1 MKVLKKIGWI
11 LLITIAFLVGVAL
24 LVPVVF
30 KDKITGFAKDQIN
43 QNIDAE
49 VDFESVNLSF
59 FRSFPNLSFRLQNF
73 SVVGKG
79 QFEGTPLVSGEN
91 FDVAVDL
98 TSVIRTPVI
107 VKSIQL
113 DKPDI
118 QVYVLED
125 GNANYNIVATDT
137 TSTTS
142 SESGMEI
149 ALDKYEINEG
159 RIHYDDKSLG
169 LTTTLENINHEG
181 SGNLSASVFDL
192 DTETEIEYTSL
203 AFDGIQYLDSATV
216 NLDAILHADLDSM
229 KYTLRENEL
238 NINELI
244 LQADGFV
251 QLFEDQE
258 DILMDLSFNAP
269 ESEFKEL
276 LSLLPNAYTQDFK
289 KVKADG
295 TFQFN
300 GFAKGTY
307 RANAEEYPAFQVNLN
322 VAEGEVRYPDLPM
335 GINEIN
341 LATLVDH
348 PGGNL
353 DGMTID
359 ISQLKLLIGEDPVE
373 GFFKIKTPISDPF
386 VDGRLKADLDLA
398 NVSKAYPLDGVRE
411 LAGRFVADITAQAR
425 QSSIEAE
432 NYSQVNM
439 KGQATVQDVLYVAD
453 NMPEVRVKDGLVNFT
468 PQHLDLVK
476 LDIRLGKSDLY
487 ASGKIYNP
495 LAVLSDQT
503 LRGDMRIRSNY
514 FNADEW
520 LTDSGETTTS
530 TSPKVDEQVSDQYRF
545 NIDAEMRKIDYD
557 IYQLTDLATKL
568 LITANEA
575 DVSAFST
582 NVNGSS
588 LSANG
593 KATNLY
599 NFLNNGGVLGGAF
612 DLNAG
617 VFDLD
622 QLMAD
627 LEGGAAATE
636 GETSETTATAS
647 IPDFRYNIDLNVN
660 ANRIVFEP
668 YDLTNL
674 KGTAQVTEKQ
684 IVINQ
689 VNTNLADG
697 QLNGSGTVADYMEY
711 AFLNDTVRGDF
722 KISSAFL
729 NLNSILASEEYTS
742 NIGDET
748 PTTAQPEDLE
758 AFIFPVNWNFKIDG
772 DFKEV
777 LYADLK
783 MNDVV
788 GTILIEEGALLFQDT
803 KGKTLGGQMAVTGG
817 YDTQNPEA
825 PAFDI
830 KLTLEDVGI
839 GQAFTTFNT
848 FEKFAPIG
856 GFIDG
861 KMNTSLLFS
870 SILGQDM
877 MPDLKT
883 VNMEGFIETLEAS
896 IKNFKPIQAIGNTLD
911 IREVNFDRIGIQ
923 NTKNWFTIN
932 DGKVR
937 LEEAKLNFK
946 DIQMTV
952 SGESGLDSD
961 MNFDI
966 IAFVPKVYMGN
977 AANKGLNLIQDKAS
991 GLGLNLNTGSHVKM
1005 RINMTGTMT
1014 APKLGVTP
1022 LGMANLGE
1030 VTLEGDTTST
1040 VVEPAVNLKQQVTDQ
1055 AKDKVADVT
1064 DQAKDQVNTV
1074 VDSAK
1079 TVVQT
1084 QIDSTKANVKKQ
1096 AEEAIGEKAEEIK
1109 EHLDKYNPFK
1119 KRKKKS
1125 GEGE

>member
-11 LLITIAFLVGVAL
+11 LLITIAFLVGIAL

-43 QNIDAE
+43 QSIDAD
-49 VDFESVNLSF
+49 VDFESVDLSF
-59 FRSFPNLSFRLQNF
+59 FRSFPNLSFRLENF

-79 QFEGTPLVSGEN
+79 QFEGTPLMTGEK
-91 FDVAVDL
+91 FDVAVDVA
-98 TSVIRTPVI
+98 SVIRTPVI

-113 DKPDI
+113 DRPDI
-118 QVYVLED
+118 RVYVLED
-125 GNANYNIVATDT
+125 GTANYHIVAADT
-137 TSTTS
+137 TSTS
-142 SESGMEI
+142 SSGGMDV
-149 ALDKYEINEG
+149 ALNGYEINEG

-169 LTTTLENINHEG
+169 LVTTLENINHEG
-181 SGNLSASVFDL
+181 SGNLSATVFDL
-192 DTETEIEYTSL
+192 DTETAIEYASL

-216 NLDAILHADLDSM
+216 NLDAILHADLDSL

-238 NINELI
+238 SINELL

-251 QLFEDQE
+251 QLVEGKE
-258 DILMDLSFNAP
+258 DILMDLSFGAP

-300 GFAKGTY
+300 GFAKGIY
-307 RANAEEYPAFQVNLN
+307 RASAEDYPAFQVNLK
-322 VAEGEVRYPDLPM
+322 VEEGEVRYPDLPM
-335 GINEIN
+335 GISEIGI
-341 LATLVDH
+341 ATLVDH

-353 DGMTID
+353 DAMTID
-359 ISQLKLLIGEDPVE
+359 ISRFAMLIGSDPVN
-373 GFFKIKTPISDPF
+373 GNFKIQTPISDPL
-386 VDGRLKADLDLA
+386 VDGRLKANLNLA

-411 LAGRFVADITAQAR
+411 LAGRFVADITAKAR
-425 QSSIEAE
+425 QSAIERE
-432 NYSQVNM
+432 DYSQVNM
-439 KGQATVQDVLYVAD
+439 RGQATLQDVLYIAD
-453 NMPEVRVKDGLVNFT
+453 GLPEVRVKDGLVNFT
-468 PQHLDLVK
+468 PQHVDLVK
-476 LDIRLGKSDLY
+476 LDTRLGKSDLY

-495 LAVLSDQT
+495 LAAISDQT
-503 LRGDMRIRSNY
+503 LRGDLRVRSNY
-514 FNADEW
+514 FNANEW
-520 LTDSGETTTS
+520 VSESSEPAS
-530 TSPKVDEQVSDQYRF
+530 TQPKVDEQVSDQYRF

-557 IYQLTDLATKL
+557 VYQLTDLETKL

-575 DVSAFST
+575 AVSTFST

-588 LSANG
+588 LSASG
-593 KATNLY
+593 KASNLY

-612 DLNAG
+612 DIDAR

-627 LEGGAAATE
+627 IEAGT
-636 GETSETTATAS
+636 GEAVTNETATPS
-647 IPDFRYNIDLNVN
+647 VPDFRYNIALTVQAD
-660 ANRIVFEP
+660 RIKMEP
-668 YDLTNL
+668 YNLTNL
-674 KGTAQVTEKQ
+674 NGTTTITEKQ
-684 IVINQ
+684 IVIDR
-689 VNTNLADG
+689 VRTNLADG
-697 QLNGSGTVADYMEY
+697 NFTGSGKITDYLEY
-711 AFLNDTVRGDF
+711 TFLNDTVRGEF
-722 KISSAFL
+722 TINSAFL

-783 MNDVV
+783 MEDVV
-788 GTILIEEGALLFQDT
+788 GTILVQEGALLFQDT
-803 KGKTLGGQMAVTGG
+803 KGKTLGGTMAVTGG

-825 PAFDI
+825 PTFDI
-830 KLTLEDVGI
+830 KLTLDQIGI
-839 GQAFTTFNT
+839 GEAFSTFNT

-870 SILGQDM
+870 SILGKDM

-883 VNMEGFIETLEAS
+883 VNMEGFIETLESS
-896 IKNFKPIQAIGNTLD
+896 IKNFKPIQAIGNALD
-911 IREVNFDRIGIQ
+911 IREVNFDRIAIQ
-923 NTKNWFTIN
+923 NSRNWFTIN

-966 IAFVPKVYMGN
+966 IAFVPKAYMGN
-977 AANKGLNLIQDKAS
+977 AANKGLNLIRQKAGS
-991 GLGLNLNTGSHVKM
+991 LGLNLDTGSHVKL
-1005 RINMTGTMT
+1005 RINMTGNM
-1014 APKLGVTP
+1014 ASPKIGVTP
-1022 LGMANLGE
+1022 LGVANLGD
-1030 VTLEGDTTST
+1030 VMLGSDTTTTAVSPT
-1040 VVEPAVNLKQQVTDQ
+1040 VDLKEQVTNQ

-1064 DQAKDQVNTV
+1064 TQAKDQVNTV

-1079 TVVQT
+1079 AVVQT
-1084 QIDSTKANVKKQ
+1084 RVDSTKNVVKDK
-1096 AEEAIGEKAEEIK
+1096 AEEVLGDKAEEIK
-1109 EHLDKYNPFK
+1109 DHLDKYNPFK
-1119 KRKKKS
+1119 KKKK
-1125 GEGE
+1125 GGG